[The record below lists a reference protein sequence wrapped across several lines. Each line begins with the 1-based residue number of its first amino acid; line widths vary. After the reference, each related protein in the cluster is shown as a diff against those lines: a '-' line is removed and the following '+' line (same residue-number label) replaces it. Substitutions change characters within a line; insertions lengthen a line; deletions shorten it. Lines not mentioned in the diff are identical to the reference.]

1 MAVKD
6 SGSVTW
12 ELRGRVGVITL
23 DRPGSLNAL
32 SGAMLRELLG
42 LLGDAAGR
50 DGAAVLVLT
59 GAGRAFSAGVD
70 LYELEAAR
78 AAGESEAE
86 ARRRLERLQD
96 VTRRIVDGPVPV
108 VAALNGPAVGLG
120 AEIAAA
126 CDVRIMARGATIS
139 FPEARRGLSA
149 TNGASYLLPRLVG
162 SGRALDWLLT
172 GREVEPEE
180 ARAAGFASAVVSEM
194 DLRARAL
201 EVADIMASAAPGGV
215 AAARRLLREP
225 VREALEEAL
234 RREVEVVLEGMRSPE
249 YEAGLRGFVERRGP
263 EAAPRGQDR
272 GGRRPA
278 SD

>member
-1 MAVKD
+1 VKD
-6 SGSVTW
+6 SGRVRW
-12 ELRGRVGVITL
+12 EMRGRVGVITL

-32 SGAMLRELLG
+32 SAAMLRELLH
-42 LLGDAAGR
+42 LLGEAASR

-59 GAGRAFSAGVD
+59 GAGRAFSAGID
-70 LYELEAAR
+70 LYELEAVR

-126 CDVRIMARGATIS
+126 CDLRIMARGATIS

-172 GREVEPEE
+172 GREVEAEE
-180 ARAAGFASAVVSEM
+180 ARAAGFASAVVSAM
-194 DLRARAL
+194 DPGAKAL
-201 EVADIMASAAPGGV
+201 EVAGIMASAAPGGV
-215 AAARRLLREP
+215 GAARRLLRETA
-225 VREALEEAL
+225 REALEEAL

-249 YEAGLRGFVERRGP
+249 YEAGLRAFVERRGP
-263 EAAPRGQDR
+263 ETAPRGQDR
-272 GGRRPA
+272 AGGRPA

>member
-1 MAVKD
+1 MKD

-32 SGAMLRELLG
+32 SGAMLRKLLG
-42 LLGDAAGR
+42 LLGEAVSR
-50 DGAAVLVLT
+50 DGAGVLVLT
-59 GAGRAFSAGVD
+59 GAGRAFSAGID
-70 LYELEAAR
+70 LYELDATR
-78 AAGESEAE
+78 AAGESDAE
-86 ARRRLERLQD
+86 ARRRLEQLQD

-120 AEIAAA
+120 AEMAAA

-172 GREVEPEE
+172 GRDVEAEE
-180 ARAAGFASAVVSEM
+180 ARAAGFASEVVSAM

-201 EVADIMASAAPGGV
+201 EVAGIIASAASVGV

-225 VREALEEAL
+225 GREALEEAL
-234 RREVEVVLEGMRSPE
+234 RREVEVVLEGMRSPA
-249 YEAGLRGFVERRGP
+249 YEAGLRAFVERRGP
-263 EAAPRGQDR
+263 EAAPPGEDPA
-272 GGRRPA
+272 GRRPA